1 MISRQKDKDQKES
14 PVLWCQLSGQFRTCN
29 VSVAATKSLLWSCH
43 RRQSGE
49 LKPVRDNWSCS
60 LLLYI
65 KALLQ
70 HCSTGWWAVVVVYK
84 TWQLQLSQ
92 LSSPTASKMARLLV
106 SSSTPWIFSLSQN
119 KISSSFVFCIF
130 KSVTIQ
136 LTVAVL
142 AFFWFIFVDA
152 VPMPFNAQALPGGW
166 HYNGDVARSCF

>member
-49 LKPVRDNWSCS
+49 LKPVRDNWTCS

-65 KALLQ
+65 KGLLQ
-70 HCSTGWWAVVVVYK
+70 HCSTGWWAAVVVNIKPGGCSFHNSVLLQPPK
-84 TWQLQLSQ
+84 WQGFWWVLF
-92 LSSPTASKMARLLV
+92 LLAC
-106 SSSTPWIFSLSQN
+106 IFSLSN
-119 KISSSFVFCIF
+119 NFFKFCVCIF

-136 LTVAVL
+136 LTVAIL

-166 HYNGDVARSCF
+166 HYNGDVARFCF